1 MSVKLIFTIT
11 QEGELTRIDS
21 QSQYDQTST
30 EIEKLYSEFVADLL
44 RKELKKCEATK
55 VK

>member
-1 MSVKLIFTIT
+1 MSVKLVFTIT

-30 EIEKLYSEFVADLL
+30 EIEKLYSQFVADLL
-44 RKELKKCEATK
+44 RKEMKQCEVARIK
-55 VK
+55 